1 MSHNYI
7 PRVEE
12 ANCATTDPNLFFPEY
27 GDSKAI
33 NKAIKICAL
42 CTINVECLQFALD
55 NKEEV
60 GIWGGATVPQL
71 FAMRK
76 SGKAVSDHIA
86 TLKSKRRELER
97 KEQRDGASNT
107 NKMV

>member
-1 MSHNYI
+1 MSQTYI

-42 CTINVECLQFALD
+42 CTVNVACLQYALE
-55 NKEEV
+55 NNEEH

-71 FAMRK
+71 SAMRK
-76 SGKAVSDHIA
+76 SGQAVSEHLA
-86 TLKSKRRELER
+86 KLKSKRRELER
-97 KEQRDGASNT
+97 KEERDGSSNT
-107 NKMV
+107 NKL